1 MRGVSGGATAQP
13 AAESTPPD
21 RNAPTGT
28 SLRRWA
34 VTEPRSAASTSS
46 GVSGAG
52 DLADRST
59 GRQYLDGRSSGA
71 PGRTTREQPAGR
83 QVTGG
88 VIVDGAGTY
97 WNDRYR
103 RSASGS
109 MTDTSPGPSSAFRSD
124 ANRNCLPPSAS
135 A

>member
-1 MRGVSGGATAQP
+1 MPGLDSAGIAQI

-34 VTEPRSAASTSS
+34 ATEPRSAASTRS

-59 GRQYLDGRSSGA
+59 GRQYRDGRSSGA
-71 PGRTTREQPAGR
+71 PGRSLSEQPAGR
-83 QVTGG
+83 QSTGG

-97 WNDRYR
+97 WNDRYL

-109 MTDTSPGPSSAFRSD
+109 ITGTSPGPSSAFRSD
-124 ANRNCLPPSAS
+124 ANLNCLPPSAT